1 MSSENDGAII
11 ILSSPSG
18 AGKTT
23 LVKKLSS
30 IENFEISISYTTRIP
45 RLNEVNGKDYYFI
58 NTEDFNELIKKN
70 ELLEYAEVFNNF
82 YGSSK
87 NKVIDNLKLGK
98 NVVFDID
105 WQGTKQ
111 IKEKN
116 LNYKLISIFILPPS
130 KKTLINRLSERENND
145 EKIINQRMKK
155 FEIDVKHWVDY
166 DFVVIN
172 DDLETCFLE
181 LKEIITKILNNK
193 LFQFD
198 NKKIQNHVEKLLSW
212 FSYSLQIL

>member
-30 IENFEISISYTTRIP
+30 LENFEISISYTTRIP
-45 RLNEVNGKDYYFI
+45 RLNEVNGNDYYFI
-58 NTEDFNELIKKN
+58 NNKDFNELIKKN
-70 ELLEYAEVFNNF
+70 ELLEYAEVFSNL

-87 NKVIDNLKLGK
+87 KKVIDNLQLGK
-98 NVVFDID
+98 NVIFDID

-116 LNYKLISIFILPPS
+116 LNFKLISIFILPPS
-130 KKTLINRLSERENND
+130 KKTLVNRLSERENND
-145 EKIINQRMKK
+145 ENVINQRMKK
-155 FEIDVKHWVDY
+155 FETDVKHWVDY

-172 DDLETCFLE
+172 DDLETCFNE
-181 LKEIITKILNNK
+181 LKDIITKNLNNK
-193 LFQFD
+193 LFKIND
-198 NKKIQNHVEKLLSW
+198 KKIENHVKKLLT
-212 FSYSLQIL
+212 

>member
-23 LVKKLSS
+23 LVKKLIT

-45 RLNEVNGKDYYFI
+45 RLNEKNGKDYYFI
-58 NTEDFNELIKKN
+58 NTKDFSELIKKN
-70 ELLEYAEVFNNF
+70 ELLEYAEVFSNF

-87 NKVIDNLKLGK
+87 KKVIDNLNHGK

-105 WQGTKQ
+105 WQGTQQ

-130 KKTLINRLSERENND
+130 KKTLVNRLSEREKND
-145 EKIINQRMKK
+145 EKIINQRMEK

-172 DDLETCFLE
+172 DDLETCFNE
-181 LKEIITKILNNK
+181 IKDIITKILNNQ
-193 LFQFD
+193 LFEFD
-198 NKKIQNHVEKLLSW
+198 NKKIKNHVENLLN
-212 FSYSLQIL
+212 

>member
-23 LVKKLSS
+23 LVKKLIT

-45 RLNEVNGKDYYFI
+45 RLNEKNGKDYYFI
-58 NTEDFNELIKKN
+58 NTKDFSELIKKN
-70 ELLEYAEVFNNF
+70 ELLEYAEVFSNF

-87 NKVIDNLKLGK
+87 KKVIDNLNLGK

-111 IKEKN
+111 IKEKK
-116 LNYKLISIFILPPS
+116 LKYKLISIFILPPS
-130 KKTLINRLSERENND
+130 KKTLVNRLSEREKND
-145 EKIINQRMKK
+145 EKIINQRMEK
-155 FEIDVKHWVDY
+155 FEIDVKHWADY

-172 DDLETCFLE
+172 DDLETCFNE
-181 LKEIITKILNNK
+181 IKDIITKILNNQ
-193 LFQFD
+193 LFEFD
-198 NKKIQNHVEKLLSW
+198 KKKIKNHVENLLN
-212 FSYSLQIL
+212 

>member
-45 RLNEVNGKDYYFI
+45 RLNEVNGNDYYFVNI
-58 NTEDFNELIKKN
+58 KDFNELIKKN
-70 ELLEYAEVFNNF
+70 ELLEYAEVFSNF

-87 NKVIDNLKLGK
+87 KKVIDNLKRGK
-98 NVVFDID
+98 NVIFDID

-111 IKEKN
+111 IKEKK
-116 LNYKLISIFILPPS
+116 LNFKLISIFILPPS
-130 KKTLINRLSERENND
+130 KKTLINRLSERENNN
-145 EKIINQRMKK
+145 ENVINERMKK
-155 FEIDVKHWVDY
+155 FETDVKHWVDY

-172 DDLETCFLE
+172 DDLETCFNE
-181 LKEIITKILNNK
+181 LKDIITKTLNNK
-193 LFQFD
+193 LFKVD
-198 NKKIQNHVEKLLSW
+198 NKKIQNHIKKLLS
-212 FSYSLQIL
+212 

>member
-23 LVKKLSS
+23 LVKKLIT

-45 RLNEVNGKDYYFI
+45 RLNEKNGKDYYFI
-58 NTEDFNELIKKN
+58 NTKDFSELIKKN
-70 ELLEYAEVFNNF
+70 ELLEYAEVFSNF

-87 NKVIDNLKLGK
+87 KKVIDNLNLGK

-130 KKTLINRLSERENND
+130 KKTLVNRLSEREKND
-145 EKIINQRMKK
+145 EKIINQRMEK

-172 DDLETCFLE
+172 DDLETCFNE
-181 LKEIITKILNNK
+181 IKDIITKILNNQ
-193 LFQFD
+193 LFEFD
-198 NKKIQNHVEKLLSW
+198 NKKIKNHVESLLN
-212 FSYSLQIL
+212 

>member
-30 IENFEISISYTTRIP
+30 LENFEISISYTTRIP
-45 RLNEVNGKDYYFI
+45 RLNEVNGNDYYFI
-58 NTEDFNELIKKN
+58 NNKDFNELIKKN
-70 ELLEYAEVFNNF
+70 ELLEYAEVFKNL

-87 NKVIDNLKLGK
+87 KKVIDNLQLGK
-98 NVVFDID
+98 NVIFDID

-116 LNYKLISIFILPPS
+116 LNFKLISIFILPPS
-130 KKTLINRLSERENND
+130 KKTLVNRLSERENNN
-145 EKIINQRMKK
+145 ESVINERMKK
-155 FEIDVKHWVDY
+155 FETDVKHWVDY

-172 DDLETCFLE
+172 DDLETCFNE
-181 LKEIITKILNNK
+181 LKDIITKTLNNK
-193 LFQFD
+193 LFKID
-198 NKKIQNHVEKLLSW
+198 HKKIENHIKILLN
-212 FSYSLQIL
+212 

>member
-130 KKTLINRLSERENND
+130 KKTLVNRLSERENND

-198 NKKIQNHVEKLLSW
+198 NKKIQNHVEKLLS
-212 FSYSLQIL
+212 

>member
-23 LVKKLSS
+23 LVKKLSL
-30 IENFEISISYTTRIP
+30 IENFEVSISYTTRIP

-58 NTEDFNELIKKN
+58 NTKDFNELIKKN

-87 NKVIDNLKLGK
+87 KKITDNLQIGK
-98 NVVFDID
+98 NVIFDID

-111 IKEKN
+111 IKEKK
-116 LNYKLISIFILPPS
+116 LNFKLISIFILPPS

-145 EKIINQRMKK
+145 EKIISERMKK

-172 DDLETCFLE
+172 DDLQTCFYE
-181 LKEIITKILNNK
+181 IKNIITKTLNNK
-193 LFQFD
+193 LFKFE
-198 NKKIQNHVEKLLSW
+198 NKKIQNHVDKLLS
-212 FSYSLQIL
+212 

>member
-23 LVKKLSS
+23 LVKKLIT

-58 NTEDFNELIKKN
+58 NTKDFNELIKKN
-70 ELLEYAEVFNNF
+70 ELLEYAEVFSNF

-87 NKVIDNLKLGK
+87 KKVIDNLNHGK

-105 WQGTKQ
+105 WQGTQQ

-130 KKTLINRLSERENND
+130 KKTLVNRLSEREKND
-145 EKIINQRMKK
+145 EKIINQRMEK

-172 DDLETCFLE
+172 DDLETCFNE
-181 LKEIITKILNNK
+181 IKDIITKILNNQS
-193 LFQFD
+193 FEFD
-198 NKKIQNHVEKLLSW
+198 NKKIKNHVESLLN
-212 FSYSLQIL
+212 

>member
-45 RLNEVNGKDYYFI
+45 RLNEVNGNDYYFV
-58 NTEDFNELIKKN
+58 NTKDFNELIKKN
-70 ELLEYAEVFNNF
+70 ELLEYAEVFSNF

-87 NKVIDNLKLGK
+87 KKVIDNLKFGK
-98 NVVFDID
+98 NVIFDID

-111 IKEKN
+111 IKSQNIK
-116 LNYKLISIFILPPS
+116 Y
-130 KKTLINRLSERENND
+130 
-145 EKIINQRMKK
+145 KIIT
-155 FEIDVKHWVDY
+155 F
-166 DFVVIN
+166 FV
-172 DDLETCFLE
+172 LLLTS
-181 LKEIITKILNNK
+181 ILTT
-193 LFQFD
+193 
-198 NKKIQNHVEKLLSW
+198 
-212 FSYSLQIL
+212 SLTTPLGV

>member
-23 LVKKLSS
+23 LVKKLIT

-45 RLNEVNGKDYYFI
+45 RLNEKNGKDYYFI
-58 NTEDFNELIKKN
+58 NTKDFSELIKKN
-70 ELLEYAEVFNNF
+70 ELLEYAEVFSNF

-87 NKVIDNLKLGK
+87 KKVIDNLNLGK

-130 KKTLINRLSERENND
+130 KKTLVNRLSEREKND
-145 EKIINQRMKK
+145 EKIINQRMEK

-172 DDLETCFLE
+172 DDLETCFNE
-181 LKEIITKILNNK
+181 IKDIITKILNNQ
-193 LFQFD
+193 LFEFD
-198 NKKIQNHVEKLLSW
+198 NKKIKNHVENLLN
-212 FSYSLQIL
+212 

>member
-23 LVKKLSS
+23 LVKKLIT

-45 RLNEVNGKDYYFI
+45 RLNEINGKDYYFI
-58 NTEDFNELIKKN
+58 NTKDFNELIKKN
-70 ELLEYAEVFNNF
+70 ELLEYAEVFSNF

-87 NKVIDNLKLGK
+87 KKVFDNLNLGK

-111 IKEKN
+111 IKEKK

-130 KKTLINRLSERENND
+130 KKTLVNRLSEREKND
-145 EKIINQRMKK
+145 EKIINQRMEK

-172 DDLETCFLE
+172 DDLETCFNE
-181 LKEIITKILNNK
+181 IKNIITKILNNQ
-193 LFQFD
+193 LFEFD
-198 NKKIQNHVEKLLSW
+198 NKKIKNNVETLLN
-212 FSYSLQIL
+212 

>member
-45 RLNEVNGKDYYFI
+45 RLNEVNGNDYYFV

-70 ELLEYAEVFNNF
+70 ELLEYAKVFSNF

-87 NKVIDNLKLGK
+87 
-98 NVVFDID
+98 
-105 WQGTKQ
+105 
-111 IKEKN
+111 
-116 LNYKLISIFILPPS
+116 
-130 KKTLINRLSERENND
+130 KTLVNRLSERENND
-145 EKIINQRMKK
+145 ENVINQRMKK
-155 FEIDVKHWVDY
+155 FETDVKHWVDY

-172 DDLETCFLE
+172 DDLDTCFNE
-181 LKEIITKILNNK
+181 LKNIITKILNNQ
-193 LFQFD
+193 LFKID
-198 NKKIQNHVEKLLSW
+198 NKKIQNHVENLLS
-212 FSYSLQIL
+212 

>member
-45 RLNEVNGKDYYFI
+45 RLNEENGKDYYFI
-58 NTEDFNELIKKN
+58 NTKDFNELIRKN
-70 ELLEYAEVFNNF
+70 ELLEYAEVFSNF

-87 NKVIDNLKLGK
+87 KKVIQNLKLGK

-116 LNYKLISIFILPPS
+116 LSYKLISIFILPPS
-130 KKTLINRLSERENND
+130 KKTLVNRLSERENND

-155 FEIDVKHWVDY
+155 FEIDVKHWIDY

-172 DDLETCFLE
+172 DDLETCFNE
-181 LKEIITKILNNK
+181 VKDIITKVLNNK
-193 LFQFD
+193 FFEFD
-198 NKKIQNHVEKLLSW
+198 NKKIQNHVDILLS
-212 FSYSLQIL
+212 

>member
-23 LVKKLSS
+23 LVKKLIT

-45 RLNEVNGKDYYFI
+45 RLNEKNGKDYYFI
-58 NTEDFNELIKKN
+58 NTKDFSELIKKN

-87 NKVIDNLKLGK
+87 KKVIDNLNLGK

-130 KKTLINRLSERENND
+130 KKTLVNRLSEREKND
-145 EKIINQRMKK
+145 EKIINQRMEK

-172 DDLETCFLE
+172 DDLETCFNE
-181 LKEIITKILNNK
+181 IKDIITKILNNQ
-193 LFQFD
+193 LFEFD
-198 NKKIQNHVEKLLSW
+198 NKKIKNHVENLLN
-212 FSYSLQIL
+212 

>member
-45 RLNEVNGKDYYFI
+45 RLNEVNGNDYYFV
-58 NTEDFNELIKKN
+58 NTKDFNELIKKN
-70 ELLEYAEVFNNF
+70 ELLEYAEVFSNF

-87 NKVIDNLKLGK
+87 KKVIDNLKLGK
-98 NVVFDID
+98 NVIFDID

-111 IKEKN
+111 LSKFKN
-116 LNYKLISIFILPPS
+116 LNLIKIY
-130 KKTLINRLSERENND
+130 LITNDKAELKNRLIKRNQNTEDEIKKRFDSFDEDIKHWND
-145 EKIINQRMKK
+145 YDYIIINKNL
-155 FEIDVKHWVDY
+155 DVCFKQ
-166 DFVVIN
+166 I
-172 DDLETCFLE
+172 ET
-181 LKEIITKILNNK
+181 IILSNK
-193 LFQFD
+193 TFNPSQI
-198 NKKIQNHVEKLLSW
+198 IQ
-212 FSYSLQIL
+212 

>member
-23 LVKKLSS
+23 LVKKLSL
-30 IENFEISISYTTRIP
+30 IENFEVSISYTTRIP

-87 NKVIDNLKLGK
+87 KKITDNLRIGK
-98 NVVFDID
+98 NVIFDID

-111 IKEKN
+111 IKEKK
-116 LNYKLISIFILPPS
+116 LNFKLISIFILPPS

-145 EKIINQRMKK
+145 EKIISERMKK

-172 DDLETCFLE
+172 DDLQTCFYE
-181 LKEIITKILNNK
+181 IKNIITKTLNNK
-193 LFQFD
+193 LFKFE
-198 NKKIQNHVEKLLSW
+198 NKKIQDHVDKLLS
-212 FSYSLQIL
+212 

>member
-23 LVKKLSS
+23 LVKKLIT

-45 RLNEVNGKDYYFI
+45 RLNEINGKDYYFI
-58 NTEDFNELIKKN
+58 NTKDFSELIKKN
-70 ELLEYAEVFNNF
+70 ELLEYAQVFSNF

-87 NKVIDNLKLGK
+87 KKVIDNLNLGK

-105 WQGTKQ
+105 WQGTQQ

-130 KKTLINRLSERENND
+130 KKTLVNRLSEREKND
-145 EKIINQRMKK
+145 EKIINQRMEK
-155 FEIDVKHWVDY
+155 FEIDVKHWADY

-172 DDLETCFLE
+172 DDLETCFNMDFLIGF
-181 LKEIITKILNNK
+181 KS
-193 LFQFD
+193 
-198 NKKIQNHVEKLLSW
+198 LLS
-212 FSYSLQIL
+212 LKKL

>member
-30 IENFEISISYTTRIP
+30 IENFELSTSYTTRIP

-58 NTEDFNELIKKN
+58 NTKDFNELIKKN

-87 NKVIDNLKLGK
+87 KKVIDNLKLGK

-116 LNYKLISIFILPPS
+116 LNFKLISIFILPPS
-130 KKTLINRLSERENND
+130 KKTLLNRLSERENND
-145 EKIINQRMKK
+145 EKIINERMKK

-172 DDLETCFLE
+172 DDLDTCYNE
-181 LKEIITKILNNK
+181 LRDIIRKVLNNK
-193 LFQFD
+193 ILEID
-198 NKKIQNHVEKLLSW
+198 KKKFQNHVESLLS
-212 FSYSLQIL
+212 

>member
-23 LVKKLSS
+23 LVKKLIT

-58 NTEDFNELIKKN
+58 NTKDFNELIKKN
-70 ELLEYAEVFNNF
+70 ELLEYAEVFSNF

-87 NKVIDNLKLGK
+87 KKVIDNLNLGK

-130 KKTLINRLSERENND
+130 KKTLVNRLSEREKND
-145 EKIINQRMKK
+145 EKIINQRMEK
-155 FEIDVKHWVDY
+155 FEIDVKHWADY

-172 DDLETCFLE
+172 DDLETCFNE
-181 LKEIITKILNNK
+181 IKDIITKILNNQ
-193 LFQFD
+193 LFEFD
-198 NKKIQNHVEKLLSW
+198 NKKIKNHVENLLN
-212 FSYSLQIL
+212 

>member
-1 MSSENDGAII
+1 MAEKKVGII
-11 ILSSPSG
+11 VILSSPSG

-23 LVKKLSS
+23 LVKKLIT

-58 NTEDFNELIKKN
+58 NTKDFNELIKKN
-70 ELLEYAEVFNNF
+70 ELLEYAEVFSNF

-87 NKVIDNLKLGK
+87 KKVIDNLNHGK

-111 IKEKN
+111 IKEKK

-130 KKTLINRLSERENND
+130 KKTLVNRLSEREKND
-145 EKIINQRMKK
+145 EKIINQRMEK

-172 DDLETCFLE
+172 DDLETCFNE
-181 LKEIITKILNNK
+181 IKNIITKILNNQ
-193 LFQFD
+193 LFEFD
-198 NKKIQNHVEKLLSW
+198 NKKIKNHVETLLN
-212 FSYSLQIL
+212 

>member
-45 RLNEVNGKDYYFI
+45 RLNEVNGNDYYFVNI
-58 NTEDFNELIKKN
+58 KDFNELIKKN
-70 ELLEYAEVFNNF
+70 ELLEYAEVFSNF

-87 NKVIDNLKLGK
+87 KKVINNLKRGK
-98 NVVFDID
+98 NVIFDID

-111 IKEKN
+111 IKEKK
-116 LNYKLISIFILPPS
+116 LNFKLISIFILPPS
-130 KKTLINRLSERENND
+130 KKTLINRLSERENNN
-145 EKIINQRMKK
+145 ENVINERMKK
-155 FEIDVKHWVDY
+155 FETDVKHWVDY

-172 DDLETCFLE
+172 DDLETCFNE
-181 LKEIITKILNNK
+181 LKDIITKTLNNK
-193 LFQFD
+193 LFKVD
-198 NKKIQNHVEKLLSW
+198 NKKIQNHIKKLLS
-212 FSYSLQIL
+212 

>member
-45 RLNEVNGKDYYFI
+45 RLNEENGKDYYFI
-58 NTEDFNELIKKN
+58 NTKDFNELIRKN
-70 ELLEYAEVFNNF
+70 ELLEYAEVFSNF

-87 NKVIDNLKLGK
+87 KKVIQNLKLGK

-116 LNYKLISIFILPPS
+116 LSYKLISIFILPPS
-130 KKTLINRLSERENND
+130 KKTLVNRLSDRENND

-155 FEIDVKHWVDY
+155 FEIDVKHWIDY

-172 DDLETCFLE
+172 DDLETCFNE
-181 LKEIITKILNNK
+181 VKDIITKVLNNK
-193 LFQFD
+193 FFEFD
-198 NKKIQNHVEKLLSW
+198 NKKIQNHVDILLS
-212 FSYSLQIL
+212 